1 MIGFVLVEKVEK
13 WQRPSGVACVW
24 MSDGLIVG
32 RMNIFVCGVVNVVK
46 VGGRTW
52 SYMCSEVGD
61 CNVCGGSCIAR

>member
-1 MIGFVLVEKVEK
+1 MGFALVEKVEK

-52 SYMCSEVGD
+52 SYMCS
-61 CNVCGGSCIAR
+61 